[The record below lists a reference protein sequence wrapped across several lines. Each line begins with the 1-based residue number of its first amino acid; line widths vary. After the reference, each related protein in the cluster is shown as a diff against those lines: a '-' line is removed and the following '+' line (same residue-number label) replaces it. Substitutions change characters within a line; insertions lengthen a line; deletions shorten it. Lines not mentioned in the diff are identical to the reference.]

1 MRLVKFLVLLTVLI
15 TVSFTS
21 LAQTKR
27 ANVWHFRY
35 AALDFNYGTPPNP
48 IPKFDIPGW
57 GGTTS
62 VSDTNGNLLFCCD
75 GDKVF
80 NKNGFIMQGGVFS
93 GYSWGTNC
101 QHVLAFPMPGSERF
115 YYLFTTHN
123 SSTPESMEYRYSL
136 IDMQANNGLGKVCDS
151 VKEIHLVG
159 NVTHVIHGV
168 HHANKRDVWV
178 ITHGNFDNSIYAH
191 LITPDGIIGP
201 VTSYA
206 GGNRHWVDNI
216 LKLSPDGSKLAIRS
230 SEPIGNQYTT
240 KVQIL
245 TFNNQNGEVSE
256 AGMVEIPL
264 RIAGNSGYNK
274 GFEFSPDG
282 SKFYLSDYRLLLQF
296 DLDAGTPEQIIA
308 SRYSYELDT
317 IHEVPT
323 EMEYICGIV
332 ISGPDGKVYID
343 AGDGAIPSTSGGRLS
358 VVHNP
363 NLPGAASNFIEND
376 LYLGGNVSGAGHN
389 LPNFLADWLKDP
401 VIKADNFCSNT
412 PVNFSLDL
420 NGSIDSVFWK
430 FNDFWNIPNDTSTA
444 LSPLYSFSRPG
455 TYNITA
461 EIHFGNLQKTI
472 PYRITI
478 TPTPIPNLGNDTILC
493 PNDPINLTLY
503 AGPGEQYNW
512 NNNFPTNEST
522 FIVAD
527 TGTYWVR
534 VNDHGC
540 FGRDT
545 IIVSRYEE
553 ATIDLT
559 SLDIT
564 PSNCGSSDG
573 AITGIQFTAPD
584 PFTVTWLD
592 IYGNQAGS
600 GNDLI
605 NVSAGSYSAE
615 VTFGNNCIQT
625 FGPYPIADNN
635 APVIASALPGDDDHC
650 YQGMGSIIVTPESGS
665 VSDYQYS
672 FNEMD
677 YYPLSVE
684 ITGLTANTY
693 NITLKDQFGCI
704 SLPVSVEVQNIEGPQ
719 IYCHPTH
726 ATGAD
731 NGMITVDS
739 PNTNL
744 TYRLNFGPVQTTNV
758 FTGLAAG
765 SYTVYVTDE
774 FGCETQCEI
783 TIENNP
789 GIPLS
794 AMAGDDKKC
803 LNELANSNIRVS
815 GVSGVKE
822 FTASL
827 AFDGQKLQCI
837 HFNDSLPGIISTVY
851 PGTSRVV
858 LEWNGTVPLTTND
871 TISLGELVFE
881 TLESGFAD
889 INWDSPPVTRFIDEN
904 GNVIFPHLTP
914 EAITIHDLPAIELN
928 QKITYCQGESIHLI
942 PFITGGAEPM
952 TGQWNTPDGST
963 THQNIN
969 IASAAVNHSGQYTYS
984 VKDYFGCADTLT
996 KEISVFPLPTV
1007 NLPFTNPTHDTIYY
1021 EQTFQLETTPGY
1033 ASYQWNTGD
1042 TTYYITITEEG
1053 SYSVIV
1059 QTNEG
1064 CTSTN
1069 SAYLKDMYMPFYFNV
1084 PNAFTPNNDGLN
1096 DTFRPVATGDLIR
1109 QFSMVIYNRWGQMIF
1124 ETSDYS
1130 AGWDGKGA
1138 PAGVY
1143 SWLISYSNHLGKV
1156 FKMRGSVMLVK

>member
-1 MRLVKFLVLLTVLI
+1 VKQILLFATLTLYSVFSFSQGKEANIWYFGVHAGIDFNAGSPPAVLLDG
-15 TVSFTS
+15 
-21 LAQTKR
+21 QTI
-27 ANVWHFRY
+27 
-35 AALDFNYGTPPNP
+35 LPS
-48 IPKFDIPGW
+48 
-57 GGTTS
+57 GGHVAGS
-62 VSDTNGNLLFCCD
+62 ASISDENGNLLFYSD
-75 GDKVF
+75 GTRIWNRNHITMLNGDNIGINTTQGAMIVKDPGSTNLYYIF
-80 NKNGFIMQGGVFS
+80 NHVWESALWQYHFQYSVVDMNLDNGLGGVVPSKKSIRLGSNMSLHLSAVHHSNTEDVWVVAHGLGTSIYYSFLVTADSLHTEPLISNAGGYFTSTTGYMKISPDGELIGAAVFS
-93 GYSWGTNC
+93 GNNEFFDLLSFNNTSGVVSENFFLHIPNSFFGIEYS
-101 QHVLAFPMPGSERF
+101 P
-115 YYLFTTHN
+115 
-123 SSTPESMEYRYSL
+123 
-136 IDMQANNGLGKVCDS
+136 
-151 VKEIHLVG
+151 
-159 NVTHVIHGV
+159 
-168 HHANKRDVWV
+168 
-178 ITHGNFDNSIYAH
+178 DNSKLYISG
-191 LITPDGIIGP
+191 GIL
-201 VTSYA
+201 
-206 GGNRHWVDNI
+206 N
-216 LKLSPDGSKLAIRS
+216 
-230 SEPIGNQYTT
+230 
-240 KVQIL
+240 
-245 TFNNQNGEVSE
+245 F
-256 AGMVEIPL
+256 
-264 RIAGNSGYNK
+264 
-274 GFEFSPDG
+274 
-282 SKFYLSDYRLLLQF
+282 LQF
-296 DLDAGTPEQIIA
+296 DLNAGSPQDI
-308 SRYSYELDT
+308 LDSQYLIGT
-317 IHEVPT
+317 A
-323 EMEYICGIV
+323 MGALQL
-332 ISGPDGKVYID
+332 GPDGKIYC
-343 AGDGAIPSTSGGRLS
+343 AHSGYYLG
-358 VVHNP
+358 VINNP
-363 NLPGAASNFIEND
+363 NEAGIACNFDPQGVFLE
-376 LYLGGNVSGAGHN
+376 SG
-389 LPNFLADWLKDP
+389 
-401 VIKADNFCSNT
+401 FCSVGLPSFIQSYLNDPEFTTNQSCFGLPTQLTINNT
-412 PVNFSLDL
+412 
-420 NGSIDSVFWK
+420 NGIDSVLWQYTVF
-430 FNDFWNIPNDTSTA
+430 PNTYTST
-444 LSPLYSFSRPG
+444 LFSPVFLFPQPGNFQVSLTVYSG
-455 TYNITA
+455 L
-461 EIHFGNLQKTI
+461 LQKTVI
-472 PYRITI
+472 QTVTI
-478 TPTPIPNLGNDTILC
+478 HPAPVPELGNDTLFC
-493 PNDPINLTLY
+493 ANETINLILD
-503 AGPGEQYNW
+503 AGPGAQYSW
-512 NNNFPTNEST
+512 NNNFPTVNST
-522 FIVAD
+522 FVVTE
-527 TGTYWVR
+527 TGLYHVR
-534 VNDHGC
+534 VTDINGC
-540 FGRDT
+540 IGRDT
-545 IIVSRYEE
+545 INISRYDA
-553 ATIDLT
+553 ATADLT
-559 SLDIT
+559 NLNIT
-564 PSNCGSSDG
+564 SPNCGSSDG

-584 PFTVTWLD
+584 PFTVTWF
-592 IYGNQAGS
+592 NAAGIEVGT
-600 GNDLI
+600 GNDLL

-615 VTFGNNCIQT
+615 VTYGNNCTQT
-625 FGPYPIADNN
+625 FGPYSIADNT

-650 YQGMGSIIVTPESGS
+650 LQGMGSIIVTPESGS
-665 VSDYQYS
+665 ITDYQYS
-672 FNEMD
+672 FNGTD
-677 YYPLSVE
+677 FFPLTAE
-684 ITGLTANTY
+684 ITGLIAGPY
-693 NITLKDQFGCI
+693 SITLKDQFGCI
-704 SLPVSVEVQNIEGPQ
+704 SAPVSVEVQNVEGPE

-758 FTGLAAG
+758 FTGLASG

-774 FGCETQCEI
+774 FGCETQCEV

-858 LEWNGTVPLTTND
+858 LEWYGTVPLTSND

-942 PFITGGAEPM
+942 PVISGGAEPM

-969 IASAAVNHSGQYTYS
+969 IASAAVNHSGQYTYT

-1059 QTNEG
+1059 RTNEG

-1084 PNAFTPNNDGLN
+1084 PNAFTPNGDGLN

-1124 ETSDYS
+1124 QTSDYS
-1130 AGWDGKGA
+1130 AGWDGKDA

-1143 SWLISYSNHLGKV
+1143 GWVISYSNHTGKV
-1156 FKMRGSVMLVK
+1156 FKMRGSVTLLK

>member
-1 MRLVKFLVLLTVLI
+1 VKQILLFATLTLYSVFSFSQGKQANYWYFGAHAGLNYNTSSPPSVL
-15 TVSFTS
+15 SDG
-21 LAQTKR
+21 QT
-27 ANVWHFRY
+27 WMF
-35 AALDFNYGTPPNP
+35 GTGYEGSAS
-48 IPKFDIPGW
+48 I
-57 GGTTS
+57 
-62 VSDTNGNLLFCCD
+62 SDENGNLLFYSD
-75 GDKVF
+75 GIVIW
-80 NKNGFIMQGGVFS
+80 NKNHNIMQNGTDIGTASTQGAMIVPYPGNNNLYYFFNFRWDPIAWQTNFQ
-93 GYSWGTNC
+93 YS
-101 QHVLAFPMPGSERF
+101 VV
-115 YYLFTTHN
+115 
-123 SSTPESMEYRYSL
+123 
-136 IDMQANNGLGKVCDS
+136 DMTLDNGLGGVIPFSKSILLLENTTTHLSAVFHKNGEDIWVVTHGFGDNQYYSFLVTSDGLSPMPEVSSAGTVCDS
-151 VKEIHLVG
+151 ELGYLKISPNGKKIALSQIYSSLGTFFDLV
-159 NVTHVIHGV
+159 
-168 HHANKRDVWV
+168 D
-178 ITHGNFDNSIYAH
+178 
-191 LITPDGIIGP
+191 
-201 VTSYA
+201 
-206 GGNRHWVDNI
+206 
-216 LKLSPDGSKLAIRS
+216 
-230 SEPIGNQYTT
+230 
-240 KVQIL
+240 
-245 TFNNQNGEVSE
+245 FNNETGVVSDTNL
-256 AGMVEIPL
+256 AHSPQVAFGL
-264 RIAGNSGYNK
+264 
-274 GFEFSPDG
+274 EFSPDNSKLYTNFIGTAFYQYDLNAG
-282 SKFYLSDYRLLLQF
+282 SPQQILDSRFQLVSFSTLGGALQ
-296 DLDAGTPEQIIA
+296 L
-308 SRYSYELDT
+308 
-317 IHEVPT
+317 
-323 EMEYICGIV
+323 
-332 ISGPDGKVYID
+332 GPDGKIVCATD
-343 AGDGAIPSTSGGRLS
+343 ARS
-358 VVHNP
+358 VGIIHNP
-363 NLPGAASNFIEND
+363 NELGSACNYEHQSIDLAPGTLCYE
-376 LYLGGNVSGAGHN
+376 N
-389 LPNFLADWLKDP
+389 LPSFIQSYLNDP
-401 VIKADNFCSNT
+401 EFTTTQNCFDQPTQFTIT
-412 PVNFSLDL
+412 TT
-420 NGSIDSVFWK
+420 NGIDSVKWK
-430 FNDFWNIPNDTSTA
+430 FKDFGNMPNDTSS
-444 LSPLYSFSRPG
+444 LFNPLYTFSAPG
-455 TYNITA
+455 TYYPELTVWS
-461 EIHFGNLQKTI
+461 GLLPPKTVKDTVVI
-472 PYRITI
+472 YASPS
-478 TPTPIPNLGNDTILC
+478 PNLGNDTLFC
-493 PNDPINLTLY
+493 ANETINLILD
-503 AGPGEQYNW
+503 AGPGAQYSW
-512 NNNFPTNEST
+512 NNNFPTVNST
-522 FIVAD
+522 IVVTE
-527 TGTYWVR
+527 TGLYHVR
-534 VNDHGC
+534 VTDINGC
-540 FGRDT
+540 VGRDT
-545 IIVSRYEE
+545 INVARYEE
-553 ATIDLT
+553 ATIDIT
-559 SLDIT
+559 NLDIT
-564 PSNCGSSDG
+564 SPNCGSSDG
-573 AITGIQFTAPD
+573 AITGIQFSATD
-584 PFTVTWLD
+584 PFTVTWF
-592 IYGNQAGS
+592 NAAGIEAGT
-600 GNDLI
+600 GNDLL
-605 NVSAGSYSAE
+605 NVSAGSYFAE
-615 VTFGNNCIQT
+615 VTFGNNCTQT
-625 FGPYPIADNN
+625 FGPYSIADNN

-650 YQGMGSIIVTPESGS
+650 YQGMGSIIVTPESGN
-665 VSDYQYS
+665 VTDYQYS
-672 FNEMD
+672 FNETD
-677 YYPLSVE
+677 YYPLTVE

-704 SLPVSVEVQNIEGPQ
+704 SLPVSVEVQNVEGPE

-758 FTGLAAG
+758 FTGLASG

-774 FGCETQCEI
+774 FGCETQCEV

-858 LEWNGTVPLTTND
+858 LEWYGTVPLTSND

-942 PFITGGAEPM
+942 PVISGGAEPM

-969 IASAAVNHSGQYTYS
+969 IASAAVNHSGQYTYT

-1059 QTNEG
+1059 RTNEG

-1084 PNAFTPNNDGLN
+1084 PNAFTPNGDGLN

-1124 ETSDYS
+1124 QTSDYS
-1130 AGWDGKGA
+1130 AGWDGKDA

-1143 SWLISYSNHLGKV
+1143 GWVISYSNHTGKV
-1156 FKMRGSVMLVK
+1156 FKMRGSVTLLK